1 MRSKRSEWVNN
12 ASIIAGTWWIC
23 VGIMCV
29 PIATLNGWTW
39 IKKDVKYVNIFE
51 IYTSNILEWTWTSEV
66 ESSNKCVYFNR
77 IDFCFGSHSFETRI
91 GNPILL
97 QSMCFEMVLATR
109 NCCFSWWKSE
119 NENGVIYWSKWKTFL
134 EYSLDLFELVT
145 LSKVDSNM
153 SLTWFMCK
161 TIPKALKHMSFVYD
175 LEAF

>member
-23 VGIMCV
+23 GGIMCV

-39 IKKDVKYVNIFE
+39 IKRDVKYVNIFE

-91 GNPILL
+91 GNPILV
-97 QSMCFEMVLATR
+97 QSMCFSKWSWQQETVALADGNPRTKMVWFIGANGKHSWNIRWICL
-109 NCCFSWWKSE
+109 SWWLW
-119 NENGVIYWSKWKTFL
+119 VKWIATCR
-134 EYSLDLFELVT
+134 SH
-145 LSKVDSNM
+145 DSCVK
-153 SLTWFMCK
+153 LYQ
-161 TIPKALKHMSFVYD
+161 KH
-175 LEAF
+175 